1 VKASWVTPEKVHLTG
16 HGHAPPVP
24 TRAVLSPKF
33 PFRCSWETPRLALAP
48 LPHLPSPATSL
59 PRKLVILLPL
69 GLSHLHFL
77 QKIDF

>member
-1 VKASWVTPEKVHLTG
+1 MLPWFPREPFSL
-16 HGHAPPVP
+16 
-24 TRAVLSPKF
+24 PKF
-33 PFRCSWETPRLALAP
+33 PFRCSRETPRLALAP